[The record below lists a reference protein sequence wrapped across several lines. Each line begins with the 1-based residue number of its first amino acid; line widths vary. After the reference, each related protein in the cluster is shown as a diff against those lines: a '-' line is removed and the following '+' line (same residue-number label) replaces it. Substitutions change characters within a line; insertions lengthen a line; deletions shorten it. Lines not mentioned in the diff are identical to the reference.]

1 MNKNC
6 VIYHYCEVNSDY
18 RKNLLHFLTFGY
30 REELDFYIVIA
41 GKCTVDFPK
50 LPNIHIIFVPN
61 KNYDYGG
68 YTWLINKVIPI
79 SLYDNFVFLNCTVR
93 GPFLPSFITS
103 WTDPYLRLLKNDVG
117 IVGSTINILSNDS
130 EDSLHYQSLY
140 SDTPPFSHVQTMVF
154 ALPTPILKKLQE
166 DNFFVSDVDWNKK
179 DVVTNFEIRLSRQ
192 IISYGYNIRCLIPRY
207 NEIDYRRNHSDINP
221 TSALGDAFFPN
232 RFFGR
237 TLHPFE
243 TIFVKTGRNL
253 FPDKFLDELSNNC
266 FFIVNDRIILSK
278 SIQEFIKDICQD
290 I

>member
-6 VIYHYCEVNSDY
+6 IIYHYCEVNSDY

-50 LPNIHIIFVPN
+50 LPNIHVIFVPN

-68 YTWLINKVIPI
+68 YAWLINKVIPI
-79 SLYDNFVFLNCTVR
+79 SLYDNFIFLNCTVR

-117 IVGSTINILSNDS
+117 IVGSTINILSDDS

-140 SDTPPFSHVQTMVF
+140 SDKPPFSHVQTMVF

-207 NEIDYRRNHSDINP
+207 NEIDYRGSHSDINP

-253 FPDKFLDELSNNC
+253 FEDRFLNELSNNC
-266 FFIVNDRIILSK
+266 FFILNDRIILSK
-278 SIQEFIKDICQD
+278 SIKEFIKNICQD